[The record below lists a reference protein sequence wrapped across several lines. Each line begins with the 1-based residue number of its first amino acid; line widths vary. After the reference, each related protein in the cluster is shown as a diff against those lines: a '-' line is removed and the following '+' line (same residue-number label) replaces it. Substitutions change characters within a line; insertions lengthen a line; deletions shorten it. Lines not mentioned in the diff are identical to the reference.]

1 MGKRKVVTEEIIID
15 KIGEF
20 TNSAGVVFKICG
32 LPPLAIPQLQDG
44 LVVPEKPKYTITT
57 ATGDKETYDHDE
69 TTLQT
74 DEDKLAWAKYIE
86 EVKAMQAELTNRML
100 TCILI
105 EGVIV
110 EDDIDLTRWESKQ
123 RLMGMKIPD
132 DIEAKL
138 LQYKRS
144 AVIRSA
150 DDMKNLMDAVMA
162 LTGVS
167 QEAIEKA
174 KKSFQDKV
182 QPKS

>member
-1 MGKRKVVTEEIIID
+1 MSKRKVVTEETVID

-20 TNSAGVVFKICG
+20 TNSAGVTFRICG
-32 LPPLAIPQLQDG
+32 LPPLAIPSLQDG
-44 LVVPEKPKYTITT
+44 LVMPEKPKYVITT
-57 ATGDKETYDHDE
+57 VSGDKETYDHDE

-74 DEDKLAWAKYIE
+74 DEDKLAWAKYLE
-86 EVKAMQAELTNRML
+86 QEKSFQAELTNRML
-100 TCILI
+100 ACVLI
-105 EGVIV
+105 EGVII
-110 EDDIDLTRWESKQ
+110 DDTIDLTRWESKQ
-123 RLMGMKIPD
+123 RLMGMKVPD

-144 AVIRSA
+144 VVIRSA
-150 DDMKNLMDAVMA
+150 DDMKNLMNAVMA

-174 KKSFQDKV
+174 KKSFQDKI